1 MPATCSAGVP
11 GARWLPRAMGA
22 SNQPVERA
30 RGMVSIG
37 VEVGDR
43 AAHWQRSPQEPSRR

>member
-1 MPATCSAGVP
+1 
-11 GARWLPRAMGA
+11 MGA

-30 RGMVSIG
+30 RGTVSIG

-43 AAHWQRSPQEPSRR
+43 AADWQRSTYCAKLNVPHGYAPRVNIGDWT

>member
-1 MPATCSAGVP
+1 
-11 GARWLPRAMGA
+11 MGA

-30 RGMVSIG
+30 RGTVSIG

-43 AAHWQRSPQEPSRR
+43 AAHWQRSANLAGKQAGP